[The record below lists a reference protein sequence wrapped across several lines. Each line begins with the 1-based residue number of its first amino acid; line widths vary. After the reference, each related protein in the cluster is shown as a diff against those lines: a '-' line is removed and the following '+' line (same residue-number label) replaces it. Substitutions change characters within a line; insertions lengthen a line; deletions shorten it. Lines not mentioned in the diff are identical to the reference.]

1 MDEPVRYEKGGMPS
15 PRSLFEAMRR
25 GATKSSPS
33 PWFRNPD
40 AAKGQERQNAVDDAV
55 SQVVAQQQMQQ
66 AMNAHVMKYLNNRA
80 QTAPGRTLSEGR
92 NYPMRTNGQHSAE
105 TNAQLQGECSDAGR
119 RLNECKGDGRTGSG
133 KY

>member
-1 MDEPVRYEKGGMPS
+1 MSDPVRFEKGGLPT
-15 PRSLFEAMRR
+15 PRSLFDAMRR
-25 GATKSSPS
+25 GATKASVSPF
-33 PWFRNPD
+33 FRSHD
-40 AAKGQERQNAVDDAV
+40 SAKGQERQNAVDAVV
-55 SQVVAQQQMQQ
+55 SQIAAQQQAQQ

-92 NYPMRTNGQHSAE
+92 SYPMRQGGQHSSEA
-105 TNAQLQGECSDAGR
+105 NAQLHGECSDAGR